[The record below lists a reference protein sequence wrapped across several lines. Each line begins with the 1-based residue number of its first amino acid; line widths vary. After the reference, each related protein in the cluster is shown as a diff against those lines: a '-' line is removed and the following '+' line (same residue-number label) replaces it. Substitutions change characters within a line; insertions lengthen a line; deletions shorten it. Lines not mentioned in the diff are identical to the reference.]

1 VGAGFGS
8 AEAEWRLVLM
18 VVNVLVFQARWL
30 WLMTNVLLDSG
41 LESRVDAEFSAG
53 LGVSGVV
60 LMVAVVVIA
69 SESAVVGL
77 ICAEV
82 VWFGEL
88 WIRWHWSFLLLW

>member
-1 VGAGFGS
+1 
-8 AEAEWRLVLM
+8 M

-30 WLMTNVLLDSG
+30 WLMTNVLLDPG

-82 VWFGEL
+82 VCFGEL